1 MTINDGIGIEVGRID
16 GPVRVLLVD
25 VFIVQIVIITSKFL
39 TVNISFDTGEKILKI
54 KKGKN
59 KKNKQQLRRRN
70 KYAYVLK

>member
-39 TVNISFDTGEKILKI
+39 TVDIYFDTGEKILKI
-54 KKGKN
+54 KKGKKTAT
-59 KKNKQQLRRRN
+59 KKEKEVCVCIEINE
-70 KYAYVLK
+70 

>member
-59 KKNKQQLRRRN
+59 KKK
-70 KYAYVLK
+70 KTATKKEK

>member
-16 GPVRVLLVD
+16 GPVTVLLVD
-25 VFIVQIVIITSKFL
+25 VFIAQIVIITSKFL

-59 KKNKQQLRRRN
+59 KKKKQQLRRRN